1 MSTPLPQTS
10 PAETARRGQLRPG
23 SNVRPRRPARR
34 VRRRNGL
41 GANLGSA
48 LEALSVN
55 RLRSLLTALG
65 VIVGVAAVIG
75 AVTLTQGT
83 SASINSRFTGLGT
96 NTITV
101 SPGSTQSF
109 GARGAAGTSQ
119 SLTVA
124 DADAVS
130 SLGHVSNASPVLSV
144 NGQIVYG
151 DQNWNTSVQGV
162 YANFQSIGSWQLS
175 EGSWFSDADESS
187 GNPVAVL
194 GQTTSDN
201 LFATSAADPVGQTIL
216 INSQAFQVV
225 GVLKSKGA
233 TFGRNQDDIVYTPY
247 SATQA
252 RLNNSQYVSQIQV
265 QVDDANNVNSVMTA
279 ITSLLEQRHQ
289 IPSGGTDDFTT
300 RSASQLV
307 QSAQQSSQTL
317 TFLLVG
323 IAAISLIV
331 GGIGIMNIMLVSV
344 TERTREIGIRM
355 AIGARRRDIRN
366 QFLIEALTL
375 SVLGGVIGILVGLG
389 LGLGLTQRFSVPF
402 TLNPLPILLA
412 FGVAALIGVGFG
424 FYPAVRAARLDPIEA
439 LRSE

>member
-1 MSTPLPQTS
+1 MS
-10 PAETARRGQLRPG
+10 PARPASGALTGPGAAIQRRQTAL
-23 SNVRPRRPARR
+23 PARR
-34 VRRRNGL
+34 RNSL

-96 NTITV
+96 NTITI
-101 SPGSTQSF
+101 SPGATQTF

-119 SLTVA
+119 SLSVA
-124 DADAVS
+124 DADAVGA
-130 SLGHVSNASPVLSV
+130 LAHVANVSPVLSV

-151 DQNWNTSVQGV
+151 DQNWNTSVQGT
-162 YANFQSIGSWQLS
+162 YANYQSIGSWQLS
-175 EGSWFSDADESS
+175 EGAWFSDADESS
-187 GNPVAVL
+187 GNPVVVL

-233 TFGRNQDDIVYTPY
+233 TFGRNQDDLVYVPF
-247 SATQA
+247 AAAQA
-252 RLNNSQYVSQIQV
+252 RLNNSQYVNQIQV
-265 QVDDANNVNSVMTA
+265 QVDDANNVDGVITA

-289 IPSGGTDDFTT
+289 IPAGGTDDFTA

-307 QSAQQSSQTL
+307 QTAQQSSQTL

-355 AIGARRRDIRN
+355 AIGARRRDIRD

-389 LGLGLTQRFSVPF
+389 LGLGLTRRFSVPF

-412 FGVAALIGVGFG
+412 FGVAAVIGVGFG

-439 LRSE
+439 LRAE